1 MKGQILTHDLT
12 GLNQFPVHGST
23 YTSLLFF
30 CYFWTFLFYTQ
41 MRFTDSFE
49 ARGKRKKLV
58 EEIRSKGIT
67 DERVL
72 AAIDKIPR
80 HYFMDPAFLNHAYQD
95 KAFPISS
102 GQTISQPYTVAFQTQ
117 LLNVERN
124 SKILEIGT
132 GSGYQAAILVEMGA
146 RVFTIER
153 QRDLYQKARK
163 MMSALGYEASFFFGD
178 GYLGKP
184 AYSPY
189 DGILL
194 TAAADSVPETLL
206 SQLAIGGRLVAPV
219 GNKVSQEMTLVVRR
233 GEEDFEYSRHGY
245 FAFVPM
251 LPGVVNDK
259 K

>member
-1 MKGQILTHDLT
+1 MH
-12 GLNQFPVHGST
+12 FS
-23 YTSLLFF
+23 
-30 CYFWTFLFYTQ
+30 
-41 MRFTDSFE
+41 DSFE
-49 ARGKRKKLV
+49 AKGKRKKLV

-72 AAIDKIPR
+72 DAIGKVPR
-80 HYFMDPAFLNHAYQD
+80 HYFMDRAFLNHAYQD

-117 LLNVERN
+117 LLMVGKN

-146 RVFTIER
+146 RVYTIER
-153 QRDLYQKARK
+153 HRDLYQKARK
-163 MMSALGYEASFFFGD
+163 MLSSLGYEANYYFGD

-184 AYSPY
+184 SYSPF

-194 TAAADSVPETLL
+194 TAAADEVPETLL
-206 SQLAIGGRLVAPV
+206 CQLAIGGRLVAPV
-219 GNKVSQEMTLVVRR
+219 GGRSTQEMTLVLRR
-233 GEEDFEYSRHGY
+233 GEDDFEYSRHGS
-245 FAFVPM
+245 FVFVPM